1 MRTFVAIPVVPTG
14 QMMKILSELGLWRKQ
29 GSKPVA
35 PENMHLTLKFLGE
48 IDGGQISVITD
59 ALEEAARDHGPF
71 RILYRGM
78 GAFPNENH
86 IKVVW
91 IGIVSDELE
100 SLANDVIGSLSGAG
114 FERSRFSPH
123 LTMARVKGPK
133 SRERIQDLLR
143 DNRERDF
150 GRQDV
155 DAIFLMKSTL
165 TPSGPIYDELAR
177 IGLDRPGITPP
188 EAVR

>member
-14 QMMKILSELGLWRKQ
+14 QMMRILSELGLLRKQ
-29 GSKPVA
+29 GLKPVA

-48 IDGGQISVITD
+48 IDEGRVPVVTE
-59 ALEEAARDHGPF
+59 ALEEAVRDHGPF

-78 GAFPNENH
+78 GTFPNENH

-91 IGIVSDELE
+91 IGVVSDELL
-100 SLANDVIGSLSGAG
+100 SLASDVIGSLSGAG
-114 FERSRFSPH
+114 FDRSRFSPH
-123 LTMARVKGPK
+123 LTLARVKGPRP
-133 SRERIQDLLR
+133 RERILDMLM

-177 IGLDRPGITPP
+177 IGLGRPGIIPP
-188 EAVR
+188 GAVR